1 MNLKP
6 QTSNLFPHL
15 AILGANFI
23 YGVNYS
29 IAKDVMPAYIQPFGF
44 IFYRVLGA
52 LLLFSLVASF
62 YKEKIAKKDMLLLAV
77 CGFFGVGLNQLS
89 FFYGLNLTNPINA
102 GIIMVSNPIMV
113 LLASAFILKT
123 RITYLKIVGLILGI
137 SGALIILLFN
147 PLSSTGLR
155 FSFGSDTIVGDSF
168 ILLNSASY
176 AVYLVLV
183 KPLMSKYRPITVITW
198 VFGFGFLFVMP
209 FGISEIS
216 EIDWSSFSAEIWW
229 KFGFV
234 IVATTF
240 LTYLFNIYGLKR
252 LSPSVVSTYI
262 YLQPLIAALFAI
274 SLGKDSFTWIKFVAA
289 VLIFSGV
296 YLVSKPAKVQ
306 NSKFVV

>member
-1 MNLKP
+1 M
-6 QTSNLFPHL
+6 
-15 AILGANFI
+15 
-23 YGVNYS
+23 
-29 IAKDVMPAYIQPFGF
+29 MPAYIQPFGF

-52 LLLFSLVASF
+52 LLLFALVARF

-123 RITYLKIVGLILGI
+123 RITYLKIAGLILGI

-147 PLSSTGLR
+147 PVSGTGLR
-155 FSFGSDTIVGDSF
+155 FSFGSDTIIGDSF

-216 EIDWSSFSAEIWW
+216 EIDWSSFSSEIWW

-240 LTYLFNIYGLKR
+240 LTYLFNIYGLQR
-252 LSPSVVSTYI
+252 LNPSVVSTYI

-296 YLVSKPAKVQ
+296 YLVSKPAKT
-306 NSKFVV
+306 NLSAIGN

>member
-1 MNLKP
+1 MKAP
-6 QTSNLFPHL
+6 ASNLLPHL
-15 AILGANFI
+15 AILGANLI

-52 LLLFSLVASF
+52 LMLFAMIASF
-62 YKEKIAKKDMLLLAV
+62 YKERIAKKDMLLLAV

-123 RITYLKIVGLILGI
+123 RITYLKIAGLILGI
-137 SGALIILLFN
+137 SGALILLLFKK
-147 PLSSTGLR
+147 G
-155 FSFGSDTIVGDSF
+155 FSFGSDTIIGDSF

-183 KPLMSKYRPITVITW
+183 KPLMSKYKPITVVTW

-209 FGISEIS
+209 FGFSEIS
-216 EIDWSSFSAEIWW
+216 EIDWSSFTPDIWW

-240 LTYLFNIYGLKR
+240 LTYLFNIYGLQR
-252 LSPSVVSTYI
+252 LNPSVVSTYI
-262 YLQPLIAALFAI
+262 YLQPLIAAFYSI
-274 SLGKDSFTWIKFVAA
+274 SLGKDSFTWIKFIAA
-289 VLIFSGV
+289 ILIFSGV

-306 NSKFVV
+306 D

>member
-1 MNLKP
+1 MNLKHSS
-6 QTSNLFPHL
+6 SNILPHL
-15 AILGANFI
+15 AILGANLI

-52 LLLFSLVASF
+52 LMLFAMIASF
-62 YKEKIAKKDMLLLAV
+62 YKERIAKKDMLLLVV

-123 RITYLKIVGLILGI
+123 RITYLKIAGLILGI
-137 SGALIILLFN
+137 SGALIILLFKK
-147 PLSSTGLR
+147 G
-155 FSFGSDTIVGDSF
+155 FSFGSDTIIGDSF

-183 KPLMSKYRPITVITW
+183 KPLMSKYKPITVVTW

-209 FGISEIS
+209 FGFSEIS
-216 EIDWSSFSAEIWW
+216 EIDWSSFTPDIWW

-240 LTYLFNIYGLKR
+240 LTYLFNIYGLQR
-252 LSPSVVSTYI
+252 LNPSVVSTYI
-262 YLQPLIAALFAI
+262 YLQPLIAAFYAI
-274 SLGKDSFTWIKFVAA
+274 TLGKDSFTWIKFIAA
-289 VLIFSGV
+289 ILIFSGV
-296 YLVSKPAKVQ
+296 YLVSKPTKVREQ
-306 NSKFVV
+306 T

>member
-6 QTSNLFPHL
+6 STSNLLPHL
-15 AILGANFI
+15 AILGANLI

-52 LLLFSLVASF
+52 LLLFAFVARF

-137 SGALIILLFN
+137 SGALIILLFKK
-147 PLSSTGLR
+147 G
-155 FSFGSDTIVGDSF
+155 FSFGSDTIIGDSF

-183 KPLMSKYRPITVITW
+183 KPLMSKYKPITVVTW

-209 FGISEIS
+209 FGFSEIS
-216 EIDWSSFSAEIWW
+216 EIDWSSFTPDIWW

-240 LTYLFNIYGLKR
+240 LTYLFNIYGLQR
-252 LSPSVVSTYI
+252 LNPSVVSTYI
-262 YLQPLIAALFAI
+262 YLQPLIAAFYSI
-274 SLGKDSFTWIKFVAA
+274 SLGKDSFTWIKFIAA
-289 VLIFSGV
+289 ILIFSGV

-306 NSKFVV
+306 D

>member
-1 MNLKP
+1 LKLS
-6 QTSNLFPHL
+6 TSNILPHL
-15 AILGANFI
+15 AILGANLI

-52 LLLFSLVASF
+52 LMLFAMIASF
-62 YKEKIAKKDMLLLAV
+62 YKERIAKKDMLLLAV

-123 RITYLKIVGLILGI
+123 RITYLKIAGLILGI
-137 SGALIILLFN
+137 SGALIILLFKK
-147 PLSSTGLR
+147 G
-155 FSFGSDTIVGDSF
+155 FSFGSDTIIGDSF

-183 KPLMSKYRPITVITW
+183 KPLMSKYKPITVVTW

-209 FGISEIS
+209 FGFSEIS
-216 EIDWSSFSAEIWW
+216 EIDWSSFTPDIWW

-240 LTYLFNIYGLKR
+240 LTYLFNIYGLQR
-252 LSPSVVSTYI
+252 LNPSVVSTYI
-262 YLQPLIAALFAI
+262 YLQPLIAAFYAI
-274 SLGKDSFTWIKFVAA
+274 SLGKDSFTWIKFIAA
-289 VLIFSGV
+289 ILIFSGV
-296 YLVSKPAKVQ
+296 YLVSKPTKVRE
-306 NSKFVV
+306 

>member
-1 MNLKP
+1 MKAP
-6 QTSNLFPHL
+6 ASNLLPHL
-15 AILGANFI
+15 AILGANLI

-52 LLLFSLVASF
+52 LMLFAMIASF
-62 YKEKIAKKDMLLLAV
+62 YKERIAKKDMLLLAV

-137 SGALIILLFN
+137 SGALIILLFKK
-147 PLSSTGLR
+147 G
-155 FSFGSDTIVGDSF
+155 FSFGSDTIIGDSF

-183 KPLMSKYRPITVITW
+183 KPLMSKYKPITVVTW

-209 FGISEIS
+209 FGFSEIS
-216 EIDWSSFSAEIWW
+216 EIDWSSFTPDIWW

-240 LTYLFNIYGLKR
+240 LTYLFNIYGLQR
-252 LSPSVVSTYI
+252 LNPSVVSTYI
-262 YLQPLIAALFAI
+262 YLQPLIAAFYSI
-274 SLGKDSFTWIKFVAA
+274 SLGKDSFTWIKFIAA
-289 VLIFSGV
+289 ILIFSGV

-306 NSKFVV
+306 D

>member
-1 MNLKP
+1 MKVS
-6 QTSNLFPHL
+6 TSNLLPHL
-15 AILGANFI
+15 AILGANLI

-52 LLLFSLVASF
+52 LMLFAMIASF
-62 YKEKIAKKDMLLLAV
+62 YKERIAKKDMLLLAV

-137 SGALIILLFN
+137 SGALIILLFKK
-147 PLSSTGLR
+147 G
-155 FSFGSDTIVGDSF
+155 FSFGSDTIIGDSF

-183 KPLMSKYRPITVITW
+183 KPLMSKYKPITVVTW

-209 FGISEIS
+209 FGFSEIS
-216 EIDWSSFSAEIWW
+216 EIDWSSFTPDIWW

-240 LTYLFNIYGLKR
+240 LTYLFNIYGLQR
-252 LSPSVVSTYI
+252 LNPSVVSTYI
-262 YLQPLIAALFAI
+262 YLQPLIAAFYSI
-274 SLGKDSFTWIKFVAA
+274 SLGKDSFTWIKFIAA
-289 VLIFSGV
+289 ILIFSGV

-306 NSKFVV
+306 D

>member
-1 MNLKP
+1 
-6 QTSNLFPHL
+6 
-15 AILGANFI
+15 
-23 YGVNYS
+23 
-29 IAKDVMPAYIQPFGF
+29 MPAYIQPFGF

-52 LLLFSLVASF
+52 LMLFALVASF

-77 CGFFGVGLNQLS
+77 CGFFGVGLNQLT

-137 SGALIILLFN
+137 SGALIILLFKK
-147 PLSSTGLR
+147 G

-183 KPLMSKYRPITVITW
+183 KPLMSKYKPITVITW

-209 FGISEIS
+209 FGFSEIS
-216 EIDWSSFSAEIWW
+216 EIDWSSFTPDIWW

-234 IVATTF
+234 IIATTF
-240 LTYLFNIYGLKR
+240 LTYLFNIYGLQR
-252 LSPSVVSTYI
+252 LNPSVVSTYI

-296 YLVSKPAKVQ
+296 YLVSKSPSSSFQKERIP
-306 NSKFVV
+306 NIFTNLIRRLSS

>member
-1 MNLKP
+1 VKLS
-6 QTSNLFPHL
+6 TSNILPHL
-15 AILGANFI
+15 AILGANLI

-52 LLLFSLVASF
+52 LMLFAMIASF
-62 YKEKIAKKDMLLLAV
+62 YKERIAKKDMLLLAV

-123 RITYLKIVGLILGI
+123 RITYLKIAGLILGI
-137 SGALIILLFN
+137 SGALIILLFKK
-147 PLSSTGLR
+147 G
-155 FSFGSDTIVGDSF
+155 FSFGSDTIIGDSF

-183 KPLMSKYRPITVITW
+183 KPLMSKYKPITVVTW

-209 FGISEIS
+209 FGFSEIS
-216 EIDWSSFSAEIWW
+216 EIDWSSFTPDIWW

-240 LTYLFNIYGLKR
+240 LTYLFNIYGLQR
-252 LSPSVVSTYI
+252 LNPSVVSTYI
-262 YLQPLIAALFAI
+262 YLQPLIAAFYAI
-274 SLGKDSFTWIKFVAA
+274 SLGKDSFTWIKFIAA
-289 VLIFSGV
+289 ILIFSGV
-296 YLVSKPAKVQ
+296 YLVSKPTKVRE
-306 NSKFVV
+306 

>member
-1 MNLKP
+1 MLKP
-6 QTSNLFPHL
+6 STSNLLPHL
-15 AILGANFI
+15 AILGANLI

-52 LLLFSLVASF
+52 LLLFALVARF

-137 SGALIILLFN
+137 SGALIILLFKK
-147 PLSSTGLR
+147 G
-155 FSFGSDTIVGDSF
+155 FSFGSDTIIGDSF

-183 KPLMSKYRPITVITW
+183 KPLMSKYKPITVVTW

-209 FGISEIS
+209 FGFSEIS
-216 EIDWSSFSAEIWW
+216 EIDWSSFTPDIWW

-240 LTYLFNIYGLKR
+240 LTYLFNIYGLQR
-252 LSPSVVSTYI
+252 LNPSVVSTYI

-274 SLGKDSFTWIKFVAA
+274 SLGKDSFTWIKFIAA

-306 NSKFVV
+306 D

>member
-1 MNLKP
+1 LKSS
-6 QTSNLFPHL
+6 TSNLLPHL
-15 AILGANFI
+15 AILGANLI

-52 LLLFSLVASF
+52 LMLFAMIASF
-62 YKEKIAKKDMLLLAV
+62 YKERIAKKDMLLLAV

-137 SGALIILLFN
+137 SGALIILLFKK
-147 PLSSTGLR
+147 G
-155 FSFGSDTIVGDSF
+155 FSFGSDTIIGDSF

-183 KPLMSKYRPITVITW
+183 KPLMSKYSPITVITW

-209 FGISEIS
+209 FGFSEIS
-216 EIDWSSFSAEIWW
+216 EIDWSSFSGEIWW

-240 LTYLFNIYGLKR
+240 LTYLFNIYGLQR
-252 LSPSVVSTYI
+252 LNPSVVSTYI
-262 YLQPLIAALFAI
+262 YLQPLIAAFYSI
-274 SLGKDSFTWIKFVAA
+274 SLGKDSFTWIKFIAA
-289 VLIFSGV
+289 ILIFSGV

-306 NSKFVV
+306 D

>member
-1 MNLKP
+1 MKIS
-6 QTSNLFPHL
+6 TSNILPHL
-15 AILGANFI
+15 AILGANLI

-52 LLLFSLVASF
+52 LMLFAMIASF
-62 YKEKIAKKDMLLLAV
+62 YKERIAKKDMLLLAV

-123 RITYLKIVGLILGI
+123 RVTYLKIAGLILGI
-137 SGALIILLFN
+137 SGALIILLFKK
-147 PLSSTGLR
+147 G
-155 FSFGSDTIVGDSF
+155 FSFGSDTIIGDSF

-183 KPLMSKYRPITVITW
+183 KPLMSKYKPITVVTW

-209 FGISEIS
+209 FGFSEIS
-216 EIDWSSFSAEIWW
+216 EIDWSSFSGEIWW

-240 LTYLFNIYGLKR
+240 LTYLFNIYGLQR
-252 LSPSVVSTYI
+252 LNPSVVSTYI
-262 YLQPLIAALFAI
+262 YLQPLIAAFYAI
-274 SLGKDSFTWIKFVAA
+274 SLGKDSFTWIKFIAA
-289 VLIFSGV
+289 ILIFSGV
-296 YLVSKPAKVQ
+296 YLVSKPAKVRE
-306 NSKFVV
+306 

>member
-1 MNLKP
+1 MNLKHS
-6 QTSNLFPHL
+6 TSNLLPHF
-15 AILGANFI
+15 AILGANLI

-52 LLLFSLVASF
+52 LMLFGMIASF
-62 YKEKIAKKDMLLLAV
+62 YRQKIAKKDVLLLAV

-89 FFYGLNLTNPINA
+89 FFYGLNLTSPINA

-113 LLASAFILKT
+113 LLASAIILKT
-123 RITYLKIVGLILGI
+123 RITYLKIAGLILGI
-137 SGALIILLFN
+137 SGALIILLFKK
-147 PLSSTGLR
+147 GC
-155 FSFGSDTIVGDSF
+155 SFGSDTIVGDSF

-183 KPLMSKYRPITVITW
+183 KPLMSKYKPITVITW

-209 FGISEIS
+209 FGFNEIG
-216 EIDWSSFSAEIWW
+216 EIDWSSFTPDIWW

-240 LTYLFNIYGLKR
+240 LTYLFNIYGLQR
-252 LSPSVVSTYI
+252 LNPSVVSTYI
-262 YLQPLIAALFAI
+262 YLQPLIAALYAI
-274 SLGKDSFTWIKFVAA
+274 LLGKDSFTWIKLIAA
-289 VLIFSGV
+289 ILIFAGV
-296 YLVSKPAKVQ
+296 YLVSKNPSRTLEKQ
-306 NSKFVV
+306 RDS

>member
-1 MNLKP
+1 LKLS
-6 QTSNLFPHL
+6 TSKILPHL
-15 AILGANFI
+15 AILGANLI

-52 LLLFSLVASF
+52 LMLFAMIASF
-62 YKEKIAKKDMLLLAV
+62 YKERIAKKDMLLLAV

-137 SGALIILLFN
+137 SGALIILLFKK
-147 PLSSTGLR
+147 G
-155 FSFGSDTIVGDSF
+155 FSFGSDTIIGDSF

-183 KPLMSKYRPITVITW
+183 KPLMSKYKPITVVTW

-209 FGISEIS
+209 FGFSEIS
-216 EIDWSSFSAEIWW
+216 EIDWSSFTPDIWW

-240 LTYLFNIYGLKR
+240 LTYLFNIYGLQR
-252 LSPSVVSTYI
+252 LNPSVVSTYI
-262 YLQPLIAALFAI
+262 YLQPLIAAFYSI
-274 SLGKDSFTWIKFVAA
+274 SLGKDSFTWIKFIAA
-289 VLIFSGV
+289 ILIFSGV
-296 YLVSKPAKVQ
+296 YLVSKPTKVRE
-306 NSKFVV
+306 

>member
-1 MNLKP
+1 MKSS
-6 QTSNLFPHL
+6 TSNLLPHL
-15 AILGANFI
+15 AILGANLI

-52 LLLFSLVASF
+52 LMLFAMIASF
-62 YKEKIAKKDMLLLAV
+62 YKERIAKKDMLLLAV

-137 SGALIILLFN
+137 SGALIILLFKK
-147 PLSSTGLR
+147 G
-155 FSFGSDTIVGDSF
+155 FSFGSDTIIGDSF

-183 KPLMSKYRPITVITW
+183 KPLMSKYSPITVITW

-209 FGISEIS
+209 FGFSEIS
-216 EIDWSSFSAEIWW
+216 EIDWSSFSGEIWW

-240 LTYLFNIYGLKR
+240 LTYLFNIYGLQR
-252 LSPSVVSTYI
+252 LNPSVVSTYI
-262 YLQPLIAALFAI
+262 YLQPLIAAFYSI
-274 SLGKDSFTWIKFVAA
+274 SLGKDSFTWIKFIAA
-289 VLIFSGV
+289 ILIFSGV

-306 NSKFVV
+306 D

>member
-1 MNLKP
+1 MNIKP
-6 QTSNLFPHL
+6 QTSNLLPHL
-15 AILGANFI
+15 AILGANLI

-52 LLLFSLVASF
+52 LMLFALVASF
-62 YKEKIAKKDMLLLAV
+62 YKEKIAKKDVLLLAV
-77 CGFFGVGLNQLS
+77 CGFFGVGLNQLT

-123 RITYLKIVGLILGI
+123 RITYLKIAGLILGI
-137 SGALIILLFN
+137 SGALIILLFKK
-147 PLSSTGLR
+147 G
-155 FSFGSDTIVGDSF
+155 FSFGSDTIIGDSF

-183 KPLMSKYRPITVITW
+183 KPLMSKYKPITVITW

-209 FGISEIS
+209 FGFSEIS
-216 EIDWSSFSAEIWW
+216 EIDWSSFTPDIWW

-240 LTYLFNIYGLKR
+240 LTYLFNIYGLQR
-252 LSPSVVSTYI
+252 LNPSVVSTYI
-262 YLQPLIAALFAI
+262 YLQPLIAALYAI
-274 SLGKDSFTWIKFVAA
+274 SLGKDSFTWIKFIAA
-289 VLIFSGV
+289 ILIFSGV
-296 YLVSKPAKVQ
+296 YLVSKPVKIQ
-306 NSKFVV
+306 SSKFDV

>member
-1 MNLKP
+1 
-6 QTSNLFPHL
+6 
-15 AILGANFI
+15 
-23 YGVNYS
+23 
-29 IAKDVMPAYIQPFGF
+29 MPAYIQPFGF

-52 LLLFSLVASF
+52 LMLFAMIASF
-62 YKEKIAKKDMLLLAV
+62 YKERIAKKDMLLLAV

-123 RITYLKIVGLILGI
+123 RITYLKIIGLILGI

-147 PLSSTGLR
+147 PVSSTGLG
-155 FSFGSDTIVGDSF
+155 FSFGSDTIIGDSF

-183 KPLMSKYRPITVITW
+183 KPLMSKYKPITVVTW

-209 FGISEIS
+209 FGFSEIS
-216 EIDWSSFSAEIWW
+216 EIDWSSFTPDIWW

-240 LTYLFNIYGLKR
+240 LTYLFNIYGLQR
-252 LSPSVVSTYI
+252 LNPSVVSTYI
-262 YLQPLIAALFAI
+262 YLQPLIAAFYSI
-274 SLGKDSFTWIKFVAA
+274 SLGKDSFTWIKFIAA
-289 VLIFSGV
+289 ILIFSGV
-296 YLVSKPAKVQ
+296 YLVSKPTKVRE
-306 NSKFVV
+306 